1 MVTKKN
7 LMEIVQKLVKNVTEG
22 QMGNKFRDELIF
34 KLVDICSQNDYQFIV
49 NFEWYLSVLIELARV
64 EGGTIHGNLIAQQVL
79 DVAIRVDS
87 IRQFATEQMVS
98 ERLERSPN

>member
-22 QMGNKFRDELIF
+22 QIGNKFRDELIL
-34 KLVDICSQNDYQFIV
+34 KLIDICSQNDYQFIV
-49 NFEWYLSVLIELARV
+49 NFEWYLSVLVELARV
-64 EGGTIHGNLIAQQVL
+64 EGGTIHGNLIAQQIL

-87 IRQFATEQMVS
+87 IRQFATEQMVNIIF
-98 ERLERSPN
+98 PVKKK